1 MPQNEKRRCV
11 WAQGELLERYHDTE
25 WGRPVR
31 DDQKLYEMF
40 LLEAFQAGLSW
51 RVILSKREN
60 FRRAFDGFDAQR
72 IAAYGEE
79 KIAALLQDAG
89 IVRCRRKIE
98 GAITNARCFLEVQ
111 REFGSFARY
120 LDGFTGGRAAVNTTD
135 VLPATSELSDRMAKD
150 LKARGMRYMGS
161 VTLYSFLQAVGV
173 VNDHETGCF
182 CHPFNEPNRSS
193 TVRPSADGGRADG
206 RKGQ

>member
-1 MPQNEKRRCV
+1 MPQNETRRCA

-31 DDQKLYEMF
+31 DDQRLYEMF

-60 FRRAFDGFDAQR
+60 FRRAFDGFDARR

-98 GAITNARCFLEVQ
+98 GAITNAQCFLEIQ
-111 REFGSFARY
+111 REFGSFAQY
-120 LDGFTGGRAAVNTTD
+120 LDSFTGGRAAVNTTD
-135 VLPATSELSDRMAKD
+135 ILPATSELSDRMAKD

-173 VNDHETGCF
+173 VNDHEIGCF
-182 CHPFNEPNRSS
+182 CHPCNEPNRSCM
-193 TVRPSADGGRADG
+193 VPAADGGRADD
-206 RKGQ
+206 RKGL